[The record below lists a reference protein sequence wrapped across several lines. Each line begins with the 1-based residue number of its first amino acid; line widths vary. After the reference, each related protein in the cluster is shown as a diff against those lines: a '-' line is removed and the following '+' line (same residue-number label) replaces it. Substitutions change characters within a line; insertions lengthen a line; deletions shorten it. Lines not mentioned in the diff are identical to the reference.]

1 MITLL
6 SIISLI
12 LLGLTIFTGLLLHK
26 SLKRA
31 IYFKQK
37 AEFYK
42 DFYDQIVK
50 FAKETKEVDDGYNS
64 RREELKKAG
73 IDDIPFLKELSD
85 KMMGDSLDKYKHE
98 RNEHFT
104 FLIKNI
110 LDIDKENNKEDSK
123 EEN

>member
-6 SIISLI
+6 SITSLI
-12 LLGLTIFTGLLLHK
+12 LLGLTIFTGLLLYK

-42 DFYDQIVK
+42 DFYNQIVK
-50 FAKETKEVDDGYNS
+50 FAKETKEVDDGYTS

-85 KMMGDSLDKYKHE
+85 KMLGDSLDKYKHE

-110 LDIDKENNKEDSK
+110 LDIDKENKEGSK

>member
-6 SIISLI
+6 SITSLI
-12 LLGLTIFTGLLLHK
+12 LLGLTIFTGLLLYK

-85 KMMGDSLDKYKHE
+85 KMMGENLDKYKHE

-110 LDIDKENNKEDSK
+110 LDIDKENKEGSK

>member
-12 LLGLTIFTGLLLHK
+12 LMGLTIFMGLLLHK

-50 FAKETKEVDDGYNS
+50 FAKETKEVDDGYTS

-104 FLIKNI
+104 FFIKNI
-110 LDIDKENNKEDSK
+110 LDIDKENKEDSK

>member
-6 SIISLI
+6 SITSLI
-12 LLGLTIFTGLLLHK
+12 LLGLTIFMGLLLHK
-26 SLKRA
+26 SVKRA

-50 FAKETKEVDDGYNS
+50 FAKETKEVDDGYTS

-85 KMMGDSLDKYKHE
+85 KMLGDSLDKYKHE

-104 FLIKNI
+104 FFIKNI
-110 LDIDKENNKEDSK
+110 LDIDKENKEGSK

>member
-6 SIISLI
+6 SITSLI
-12 LLGLTIFTGLLLHK
+12 LLGLTIFTGLLLYK

-50 FAKETKEVDDGYNS
+50 FAKETKEVDDGYTS
-64 RREELKKAG
+64 RREELKKEG

-85 KMMGDSLDKYKHE
+85 KMMGESLDRYKHE

-104 FLIKNI
+104 FFIKNI
-110 LDIDKENNKEDSK
+110 LDIDKENKEGSK

>member
-6 SIISLI
+6 SIISSI
-12 LLGLTIFTGLLLHK
+12 LLGLTIFMGLLLYR
-26 SLKRA
+26 SVKRG

-42 DFYDQIVK
+42 DFYDQIVR
-50 FAKETKEVDDGYNS
+50 FAKETKEVDDGYTS
-64 RREELKKAG
+64 RKEELKKAG

-104 FLIKNI
+104 FFIKNI
-110 LDIDKENNKEDSK
+110 LDIDKENKEGSK